1 MKTAMKGIFILSLL
15 LALASAVSADETD
28 KDSIIITGHIID
40 LHDEGVG
47 EAEVM
52 VLVDGEVYKVDD
64 EEYMTMSAPEEG
76 TYCAEIEL
84 EMGMIETS
92 KITLEVSKP
101 TYRTE
106 RIDIEE
112 FAKKGNEYITFK
124 DVILSRAIGP
134 SFYIAAAVLV
144 LIYILIAFELVH
156 RTIAALF
163 GAAILLFVTYT
174 LGTFDS
180 EFFVISFEKALHHVD
195 FNVIGLLMGMM
206 IIVGIMKGTGVFQWM
221 AYKSYQ
227 AAKGRIWPLAVILML
242 VTAVT
247 SAFLDNVT
255 SMVLLTP
262 VIIEIALVLRTSP
275 LNFLIPMVLASNIG
289 GTATLIGD
297 PPNIMIG
304 SYAGL
309 TFNDFA
315 ITLAPFVLI
324 TLIPFIGMMY
334 FMYRKTYGEV
344 VVEDIDGLLERLR
357 EEYRITDSKLL
368 KHSLGVLSFVI
379 LLFLTH
385 GVLHMEV
392 SIAALTGASILLLI
406 SRSNIS
412 EILLNEVEWPTLVFF
427 VGLFII
433 VGATVETGVIGM
445 IADLVADLSGGSLT
459 VAIVLVMWVAA
470 IASAIVDNI
479 PFTATMLPIVAYL
492 TQVLPGAESMVLW
505 WALAIGACYGGNG
518 TLIGASANVVTAGL
532 SERAGHPISFKEFMK
547 VGAPVMFVSVFL
559 GTIYILIVF

>member
-47 EAEVM
+47 EAEIM

-64 EEYMTMSAPEEG
+64 EEYMTKSAPEEG

-84 EMGMIETS
+84 EKGMIETS
-92 KITLEVSKP
+92 KITLKVSKP

-106 RIDIEE
+106 KIDIEE

-163 GAAILLFVTYT
+163 GATILLFVTYT
-174 LGTFDS
+174 LGTFNS
-180 EFFVISFEKALHHVD
+180 EFFVISFEKALHHID

-315 ITLAPFVLI
+315 LTLTPIVLI

-334 FMYRKTYGEV
+334 FMYRKKYSEV

-368 KHSLGVLSFVI
+368 MHSLVILSFVI

-392 SIAALTGASILLLI
+392 SIAALTGAAVLLLI
-406 SRSNIS
+406 TRSNIS

-445 IADLVADLSGGSLT
+445 MADLVVDLSGGSLT

-479 PFTATMLPIVAYL
+479 PFTATMLPIVGYL

-532 SERAGHPISFKEFMK
+532 SERAGHPISFMDFLK